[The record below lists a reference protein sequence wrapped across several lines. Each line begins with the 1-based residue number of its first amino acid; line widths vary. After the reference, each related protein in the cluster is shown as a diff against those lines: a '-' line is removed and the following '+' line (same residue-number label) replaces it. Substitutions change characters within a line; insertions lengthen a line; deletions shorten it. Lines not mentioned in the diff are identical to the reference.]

1 MAKRA
6 STSVIK
12 RRSKSLAEYVGLLKK
27 MSVQID
33 RFHHRTDC
41 SEQSRSFH
49 RIGPHRGGKNIV
61 YSTRC
66 LRSIAVSSD
75 VSRNIRDPLGLGG
88 IFDSGSFDDKL
99 IGEECLCDRR
109 LEGCRPRVG
118 RTFPDQPSRA
128 ISIFTCQTQSSRPL
142 AKRIFPSG
150 KTRRRL
156 SGGLRNFRYTWRSR
170 LRAARRTLFT
180 RCRCR
185 EV

>member
-27 MSVQID
+27 MSAQID

-88 IFDSGSFDDKL
+88 IFDSGSLDDKL
-99 IGEECLCDRR
+99 IGEECLCPTTRR
-109 LEGCRPRVG
+109 MS
-118 RTFPDQPSRA
+118 TA
-128 ISIFTCQTQSSRPL
+128 SRPYVPRSAFPRHFDFHL
-142 AKRIFPSG
+142 SNAVVASTRETDFSERKNASPVIGRI
-150 KTRRRL
+150 T
-156 SGGLRNFRYTWRSR
+156 
-170 LRAARRTLFT
+170 
-180 RCRCR
+180 
-185 EV
+185 